1 MVQIACIAVCV
12 ALQLLTMAK
21 KAVEVKNLVKAFR
34 GGVKAVDKVSFSIDE
49 GEFFG
54 FLGPNGA
61 GKTTTM
67 RILATLTKPTSG
79 KVLVN
84 GVDVVKNPNEVRRS
98 IGFAMQAV
106 GLDDLATAWENLQ
119 LIGCLYGLSRKD
131 AKSRAGELLDLLGLK
146 DAAGRYV
153 AKYSGG
159 MRRRLDIAVALM
171 HRPKILFLD
180 EPTEGLDPAGRRVV
194 WQYLENLNRDGVTI
208 FLTTHYME
216 EADYLTRNLA
226 IINGGKIVAAGTPQN
241 LKKSIRESHIELE
254 LKEKNK
260 ASKIISQR
268 FPKLP
273 YRSSATGIEI
283 VSRDGEADMHRIIKF
298 LGDAKVRVKG
308 FNLHSPTLE
317 DVFLKY
323 AGHSFENEEVGRG
336 VDPYLAM
343 RGRG

>member
-1 MVQIACIAVCV
+1 M
-12 ALQLLTMAK
+12 TK
-21 KAVEVKNLVKAFR
+21 KAVEVKNLVKTFK
-34 GGVKAVDKVSFSIDE
+34 GGVKAVDKITFSIDE

-79 KVLVN
+79 RVRVN
-84 GVDVVKNPNEVRRS
+84 GFDVVKNPNEVRRS

-119 LIGCLYGLSRKD
+119 LIGCLYGMSRKE
-131 AKSRAGELLDLLGLK
+131 AKKRASELLSLLRLE

-153 AKYSGG
+153 SHYSGG

-171 HRPKILFLD
+171 HRPKILLLD

-208 FLTTHYME
+208 LLTTHYME

-226 IINGGKIVAAGTPQN
+226 IINSGKIVAEGTPQN
-241 LKKSIRESHIELE
+241 LKKTISESHIELE
-254 LKEKNK
+254 LKEKTK
-260 ASKIISQR
+260 AEALINQK

-273 YRSSATGIEI
+273 RRSAAAGLEI
-283 VSRDGEADMHRIIKF
+283 ISQNGEADLRRMVKL
-298 LGDAKVRVKG
+298 LGDANIRVKG

-317 DVFLKY
+317 DVFLKF
-323 AGHSFENEEVGRG
+323 AGRGLENEETSKGA
-336 VDPYLAM
+336 DPYITM
-343 RGRG
+343 RRRR

>member
-1 MVQIACIAVCV
+1 
-12 ALQLLTMAK
+12 MAK
-21 KAVEVKNLVKAFR
+21 KAVEVKNLVKAFK
-34 GGVKAVDKVSFSIDE
+34 GGVKAVDKITFSIDE

-79 KVLVN
+79 RALVN
-84 GVDVVKNPNEVRRS
+84 GFDVVKNPNEVRRS

-119 LIGCLYGLSRKD
+119 LIGCLYGMSRKE
-131 AKSRAGELLDLLGLK
+131 AKKRAGELLELLKLE

-171 HRPKILFLD
+171 HRPKILILD

-194 WQYLENLNRDGVTI
+194 WQYLENLNRDGVTVL
-208 FLTTHYME
+208 LTTHYME
-216 EADYLTRNLA
+216 EADYLARNLA

-241 LKKSIRESHIELE
+241 LKKTIRESHIEVE
-254 LKEKNK
+254 LKERTR
-260 ASKIISQR
+260 ASTIICQK

-273 YRSSATGIEI
+273 CRNTTTGLEV
-283 VSRDGEADMHRIIKF
+283 VSPNGDADLPRILKL

-308 FNLHSPTLE
+308 FNLHTPTLE
-317 DVFLKY
+317 DVFLKF
-323 AGHSFENEEVGRG
+323 AGHGFENEESGKG
-336 VDPYLAM
+336 NDPYLAM
-343 RGRG
+343 RRRG

>member
-1 MVQIACIAVCV
+1 
-12 ALQLLTMAK
+12 MAK
-21 KAVEVKNLVKAFR
+21 NAVEVKNLVKAFK
-34 GGVKAVDKVSFSIDE
+34 GGVRAVDNVSFSIDE

-79 KVLVN
+79 RVKVN
-84 GVDVVKNPNEVRRS
+84 GFDVVKNPNEVRRS

-119 LIGCLYGLSRKD
+119 LIGCLYGMSRKE
-131 AKSRAGELLDLLGLK
+131 AKKRAGELLDLLKLK
-146 DAAGRYV
+146 EAAGRYV

-171 HRPKILFLD
+171 HKPKILFLD

-194 WQYLENLNRDGVTI
+194 WQYLENLNKDGVTI

-216 EADYLTRNLA
+216 EADYLARNLA

-254 LKEKNK
+254 TKEKNK
-260 ASKIISQR
+260 AGEIINQK

-273 YRSSATGIEI
+273 CRSSATGIEV
-283 VSRDGEADMHRIIKF
+283 VSQNGEVDMRRIIKL
-298 LGDAKVRVKG
+298 LGDARVKIKG
-308 FNLHSPTLE
+308 YNLHSPTLE

-323 AGHSFENEEVGRG
+323 AGQSFENEEVGKG
-336 VDPYLAM
+336 SDPYLAM
-343 RGRG
+343 RRRG

>member
-1 MVQIACIAVCV
+1 
-12 ALQLLTMAK
+12 MAK
-21 KAVEVKNLVKAFR
+21 KAVEVKNLVKAFK
-34 GGVKAVDKVSFSIDE
+34 GGVKAVERISFSIDE
-49 GEFFG
+49 GDFFG

-79 KVLVN
+79 RALVN
-84 GVDVVKNPNEVRRS
+84 GFDVIKNPNEVRRS

-119 LIGCLYGLSRKD
+119 LIGCLYGMSRKE
-131 AKSRAGELLDLLGLK
+131 AKKRAGELLNLLKLEN
-146 DAAGRYV
+146 AADRYV

-180 EPTEGLDPAGRRVV
+180 EPTEGLDPPARRVV

-226 IINGGKIVAAGTPQN
+226 IINGGKIVAAGTPQS
-241 LKKSIRESHIELE
+241 LKKTIRESHIEVE
-254 LKEKNK
+254 LKEKK
-260 ASKIISQR
+260 RASEIICQKFSN
-268 FPKLP
+268 LP
-273 YRSSATGIEI
+273 CRNTATGLEV
-283 VSRDGEADMHRIIKF
+283 VSQNGDADLSRILKL
-298 LGDAKVRVKG
+298 LGDAKGRVKG
-308 FNLHSPTLE
+308 FNLHTPTLE
-317 DVFLKY
+317 DVFLKF
-323 AGHSFENEEVGRG
+323 AGHGFENEESGKG
-336 VDPYLAM
+336 NDPYLAM
-343 RGRG
+343 RRRG